1 MVISSHPQ
9 PTAFPQLLIF
19 LQQRL
24 GLSDNALNLG
34 LRQAELEQAPLP
46 IILWSFGLLSL
57 SQYEQVLEW
66 ESTQQQEVCM
76 N

>member
-9 PTAFPQLLIF
+9 PTTFPQLLTF
-19 LQQRL
+19 LRQHL

-34 LRQAELEQAPLP
+34 LRQARLEQAPLP

-57 SQYEQVLEW
+57 SQYEQVLDW
-66 ESTQQQEVCM
+66 ESTQ
-76 N
+76 